1 MRTRGSAVDAFGGAE
16 FGAEDDRAV
25 DDAAEAGSVDKAELL
40 ELIGRD
46 PEDHPRHEL
55 EDADAREQRRVA
67 EFVGGGGG
75 EVDEEEPQPRLVEDV
90 AHKADVHAATEARLA
105 ERGPRLV
112 RPRAAGEEEALGQTL
127 YLVSEY
133 THCCREE
140 QSDMQR
146 MVPLKYLTDVKYGRS
161 SSCCGVKKPSRVR
174 LYFPMGHPAAAEIDK
189 RTLKC
194 TTDLV
199 FDEDVV
205 DHAFE
210 TIKRLVE
217 ASKSKGP

>member
-1 MRTRGSAVDAFGGAE
+1 MCVFAIPCCPLLYSQNQMLKELNAEVCYALGQPEGPNVRQAFPRELGGS
-16 FGAEDDRAV
+16 
-25 DDAAEAGSVDKAELL
+25 
-40 ELIGRD
+40 
-46 PEDHPRHEL
+46 
-55 EDADAREQRRVA
+55 
-67 EFVGGGGG
+67 
-75 EVDEEEPQPRLVEDV
+75 
-90 AHKADVHAATEARLA
+90 
-105 ERGPRLV
+105 
-112 RPRAAGEEEALGQTL
+112 GEEEALGQTL

-140 QSDMQR
+140 RSDMER

-189 RTLKC
+189 RTLEC

-199 FDEDVV
+199 FDEDVFE
-205 DHAFE
+205 HAFE

-217 ASKSKGP
+217 GKKAGKPDPNDL